1 MVETGNPYRDNVSRL
16 ITWGHWFSFFNII
29 LAMLIATRY
38 LGAISWPS
46 TTLGVIYLVVSW
58 IGHFSFLSFVTYLL
72 TIFPLTFLLPKE
84 KSLRFI
90 SAIVATLALVLLL
103 IDTQVFRLFKFHLN
117 AQVWQLLLD
126 QAQTEEGSIWSII
139 FVAVPTIFLLQLLL
153 SAYVWRKIN
162 KRKRRQYGNQVGLAL
177 LVCFILT
184 HLVNSWADATL
195 YQPITM
201 QRANFPLSYPMTAR
215 SFLAKHG
222 WLDLD
227 QYEKKQAASENNSG
241 SDSRMHYPLR
251 PLNVNAPSSHNNL
264 LVVVVDSLRFD
275 MLNNINMPNLQR
287 YASRNLTFRN
297 HLSSGNDA
305 LMGMFGLFYG
315 LPGHYYQDISSEKRP
330 PVLFDEM
337 LRQDYQFGLFGAM
350 EDAQKYRQSILAGLR
365 KQVFVSE
372 ELDDGKLLSDWQ
384 GWLEKRTPER
394 PWFSLVY
401 LSSPGDYQLPAT
413 MKGPFQPELTNFNP
427 ATAYRAENLQK
438 LENRYKNSVFYT
450 DQLLEQMLTQ
460 LQQQGMIDNTIV
472 VITSDHGQE
481 FNDTRSNSWGAGT
494 NYSPYQVQVPFVLA
508 WPGRDSQVMSQP
520 SSHLDLV
527 PTLMQGMLGVRNPAR
542 DYSIGR
548 SLFDTSPRPWLLAG
562 DQNDF
567 AIYQDNTITHFNKQG
582 DFELLEQKSYRPIKH
597 GNPDMGA
604 MIQVMNELNRF
615 YRHP

>member
-38 LGAISWPS
+38 LGSISWPS
-46 TTLGVIYLVVSW
+46 TTLGVTYLIISW

-72 TIFPLTFLLPKE
+72 TIFPLSFILPRE
-84 KSLRFI
+84 KPLRFI
-90 SAIVATLALVLLL
+90 SAIIATLALVLLL
-103 IDTQVFRLFKFHLN
+103 IDTQVFQLFKFHLN
-117 AQVWQLLLD
+117 GQVWQLLLD

-222 WLDLD
+222 WLDLE
-227 QYEKKQAASENNSG
+227 QYEKKAENQG
-241 SDSRMHYPLR
+241 SAEHRLLYPLR
-251 PLNVNAPSSHNNL
+251 PLSVNAPGDHKNL
-264 LVVVVDSLRFD
+264 LVVVVDSLRAD

-287 YASRNLTFRN
+287 YADQHISFRK
-297 HLSSGNDA
+297 HMSGGNDEA
-305 LMGMFGLFYG
+305 MGMFSLFYG
-315 LPGHYYQDISSEKRP
+315 LPGHYYGDIRTDKRP

-337 LRQDYQFGLFGAM
+337 LRQDYQFGLFGAL
-350 EDAQKYRQSILAGLR
+350 EDAKQYQQSLLAGLR
-365 KQVFVSE
+365 KQVFVSRQT
-372 ELDDGKLLSDWQ
+372 DDRLLIDDWQ
-384 GWLEKRTPER
+384 QWLRNRTADR

-401 LSSPGDYQLPAT
+401 LSSPGDYQVPASI
-413 MKGPFQPELTNFNP
+413 KGPFQPELTRFNP
-427 ATAYRAENLQK
+427 ATAYRPENLQK
-438 LENRYKNSVFYT
+438 LENRYKNAVFYT
-450 DQLLEQMLTQ
+450 DQLLEQMLSQ
-460 LQQQGMIDNTIV
+460 LQQQGLGEQTIV
-472 VITSDHGQE
+472 VVTSNHGQE
-481 FNDTRSNSWGAGT
+481 FNETQSNSWGYGS
-494 NYSPYQVQVPFVLA
+494 NYSPYQVQVPMVLA
-508 WPGRDSQVMSQP
+508 WPGTESQIQEQA

-527 PTLMQGMLGVRNPAR
+527 PTLMKGMLGVRNPPR
-542 DYSIGR
+542 DYSTGR
-548 SLFDTSPRPWLLAG
+548 SLFDASPRNWLLAG

-567 AIYQDNTITHFNKQG
+567 AIYQGNTITQFNKQG
-582 DFELLEQKSYRPIKH
+582 DFELLDRDTYRPIKH
-597 GNPDMGA
+597 GTPDMGTL
-604 MIQVMNELNRF
+604 IQVMNELNRF
-615 YRHP
+615 YRAP

>member
-460 LQQQGMIDNTIV
+460 LQQQGMSDNTIV

-548 SLFDTSPRPWLLAG
+548 SLFDTSQRPWLLAG

>member
-38 LGAISWPS
+38 LGSISWPS
-46 TTLGVIYLVVSW
+46 TTLGVTYLIISW

-72 TIFPLTFLLPKE
+72 TIFPLSFILPRE
-84 KSLRFI
+84 KPLRFI
-90 SAIVATLALVLLL
+90 SAIIATLALVLLL
-103 IDTQVFRLFKFHLN
+103 IDTQVFQLFKFHLN
-117 AQVWQLLLD
+117 GQVWQLLLD

-222 WLDLD
+222 WLDLE
-227 QYEKKQAASENNSG
+227 QYEKKAEDQG
-241 SDSRMHYPLR
+241 SAEHRLLYPLR
-251 PLNVNAPSSHNNL
+251 PLSVNAPGDHKNL
-264 LVVVVDSLRFD
+264 LVVVVDSLRAD

-287 YASRNLTFRN
+287 YADQHISFRN
-297 HLSSGNDA
+297 HISGGNDEA
-305 LMGMFGLFYG
+305 MGMFSLFYG
-315 LPGHYYQDISSEKRP
+315 LPGHYYGDIRTDKRP

-337 LRQDYQFGLFGAM
+337 LRQDYQFGLFGAL
-350 EDAQKYRQSILAGLR
+350 EDAKQYQQSLLAGLR
-365 KQVFVSE
+365 KQVFVSRQT
-372 ELDDGKLLSDWQ
+372 DDRLLIDDWQ
-384 GWLEKRTPER
+384 QWLHNRTADR

-401 LSSPGDYQLPAT
+401 LSSPGDYQVPASI
-413 MKGPFQPELTNFNP
+413 KGPFQPELTRFNP
-427 ATAYRAENLQK
+427 ATAYRPENLQK
-438 LENRYKNSVFYT
+438 LENRYKNAVFYT
-450 DQLLEQMLTQ
+450 DQLLEQMLSQ
-460 LQQQGMIDNTIV
+460 LQQQGLGEQTIV
-472 VITSDHGQE
+472 VVTSNHGQE
-481 FNDTRSNSWGAGT
+481 FNETQSNSWGYGS
-494 NYSPYQVQVPFVLA
+494 NYSPYQVQVPMVLA
-508 WPGRDSQVMSQP
+508 WPGTESQIQEQA

-527 PTLMQGMLGVRNPAR
+527 PTLMKGMLGVRNPPR
-542 DYSIGR
+542 DYSTGR
-548 SLFDTSPRPWLLAG
+548 SLFDASPRNWLLAG

-567 AIYQDNTITHFNKQG
+567 AIYQGNTITQFNKQG
-582 DFELLEQKSYRPIKH
+582 DFELLDRDTYRPIKH
-597 GNPDMGA
+597 GTPDMGTL
-604 MIQVMNELNRF
+604 IQVMNELNRF
-615 YRHP
+615 YRAP

>member
-90 SAIVATLALVLLL
+90 SAIVATVALVVLL

-126 QAQTEEGSIWSII
+126 QAQTEEGSIWSMI

-162 KRKRRQYGNQVGLAL
+162 KRKRRQYGNHVGLAL
-177 LVCFILT
+177 LICFMLT

-201 QRANFPLSYPMTAR
+201 QKANFPLSYPMTAR

-222 WLDLD
+222 WLDLE
-227 QYEKKQAASENNSG
+227 QYEKQAASQPEERNS
-241 SDSRMHYPLR
+241 RLVYPLR
-251 PLNVNAPSSHNNL
+251 PLNVNAPADHLNL
-264 LVVVVDSLRFD
+264 LVVVVNSLRFD

-287 YASRNLTFRN
+287 YADQHLTFRN
-297 HLSSGNDA
+297 HLSGGNDD
-305 LMGMFGLFYG
+305 LMGMFSLFYG
-315 LPGHYYQDISSEKRP
+315 LPGHYYKDISSDKRP

-350 EDAQKYRQSILAGLR
+350 EDAQKYHKSILAGLR

-372 ELDDGKLLSDWQ
+372 QSDDGKLLTDWQ
-384 GWLEKRTPER
+384 QWLEKRSPER

-413 MKGPFQPELTNFNP
+413 MKGPFQPELANFNP

-450 DQLLEQMLTQ
+450 DQLLEQMLTK
-460 LQQQGMIDNTIV
+460 LQSQGMDSNTIV
-472 VITSDHGQE
+472 VITSNHGQE
-481 FNDTRSNSWGAGT
+481 FNDTRSNSWGAGS
-494 NYSPYQVQVPFVLA
+494 NYSPYQVQVPLVLA
-508 WPGRDSQVMSQP
+508 WPGRGSDVREQP
-520 SSHLDLV
+520 SSHFDLA

-548 SLFDTSPRPWLLAG
+548 SLFDTSPRNWLLAG

-567 AIYQDNTITHFNKQG
+567 AIYEGETITHFNKQG
-582 DFELLEQKSYRPIKH
+582 DFELLERNSYRPIKN
-597 GNPDMGA
+597 GTPDMGA

-615 YRHP
+615 YRNH

>member
-38 LGAISWPS
+38 LGSISWPS
-46 TTLGVIYLVVSW
+46 TTLGVTYLIISW

-72 TIFPLTFLLPKE
+72 TIFPLSFILPRE
-84 KSLRFI
+84 KPLRFI
-90 SAIVATLALVLLL
+90 SAIIATLALVLLL
-103 IDTQVFRLFKFHLN
+103 IDTQVFQLFKFHLN
-117 AQVWQLLLD
+117 GQVWQLLLD

-222 WLDLD
+222 WLDLE
-227 QYEKKQAASENNSG
+227 QYEKKAENQG
-241 SDSRMHYPLR
+241 SAEHRLLYPLR
-251 PLNVNAPSSHNNL
+251 PLSVNAPGDHKNL
-264 LVVVVDSLRFD
+264 LVVVVDSLRAD

-287 YASRNLTFRN
+287 YADQHISFRN
-297 HLSSGNDA
+297 HMSGGNDEA
-305 LMGMFGLFYG
+305 MGMFSLFYG
-315 LPGHYYQDISSEKRP
+315 LPGHYYGDIRTDKRP

-337 LRQDYQFGLFGAM
+337 LRQDYQFGLFGAL
-350 EDAQKYRQSILAGLR
+350 EDAKQYQQSLLAGLR
-365 KQVFVSE
+365 KQVFVSRQT
-372 ELDDGKLLSDWQ
+372 DDRLLIDDWQ
-384 GWLEKRTPER
+384 QWLHNRTADR

-401 LSSPGDYQLPAT
+401 LSSPGDYQVPASI
-413 MKGPFQPELTNFNP
+413 KGPFQPELTRFNP
-427 ATAYRAENLQK
+427 ATAYRPENLQK
-438 LENRYKNSVFYT
+438 LENRYKNAVFYT
-450 DQLLEQMLTQ
+450 DQLLEQMLSQ
-460 LQQQGMIDNTIV
+460 LQQQGLREQTIV
-472 VITSDHGQE
+472 VVTSNHGQE
-481 FNDTRSNSWGAGT
+481 FNETQSNSWGYGS
-494 NYSPYQVQVPFVLA
+494 NYSPYQVQVPMVLA
-508 WPGRDSQVMSQP
+508 WPGTESQIQEQA

-527 PTLMQGMLGVRNPAR
+527 PTLMKGMLGVRNPPR
-542 DYSIGR
+542 DYSTGR
-548 SLFDTSPRPWLLAG
+548 SLFDASPRNWLLAG

-567 AIYQDNTITHFNKQG
+567 AIYQGNTITQFNKQG
-582 DFELLEQKSYRPIKH
+582 DFELLDRDTYRPIKH
-597 GNPDMGA
+597 GTPNMGTL
-604 MIQVMNELNRF
+604 IQVMNELNRF
-615 YRHP
+615 YRAP

>member
-29 LAMLIATRY
+29 LAMLISTRY

-46 TTLGVIYLVVSW
+46 TTLGVTYLVISW

-72 TIFPLTFLLPKE
+72 TIFPLSFILPRE
-84 KSLRFI
+84 KPLRFI
-90 SAIVATLALVLLL
+90 SSIIATLALVLLL
-103 IDTQVFRLFKFHLN
+103 IDTQVFQLFKFHLN
-117 AQVWQLLLD
+117 GQVWQLLLD

-139 FVAVPTIFLLQLLL
+139 FVAVPAIFLLQLLL

-222 WLDLD
+222 WLDLE
-227 QYEKKQAASENNSG
+227 QYEKKAEDQG
-241 SDSRMHYPLR
+241 SAEHRLLYPLR
-251 PLNVNAPSSHNNL
+251 PLSVSAPSDHKNL
-264 LVVVVDSLRFD
+264 LVVVVDSLRAD

-287 YASRNLTFRN
+287 YADNHFNFRQ
-297 HLSSGNDA
+297 HMSGGNDEA
-305 LMGMFGLFYG
+305 MGMFSLFYG
-315 LPGHYYQDISSEKRP
+315 LPGHYYGDIRADKLP

-337 LRQDYQFGLFGAM
+337 LRQDYQFGLFGAL
-350 EDAQKYRQSILAGLR
+350 EDAKQYRQSLLAGLR
-365 KQVFVSE
+365 KQVFVSRQT
-372 ELDDGKLLSDWQ
+372 DDRRLIDDWQ
-384 GWLEKRTPER
+384 QWLGTRTADR

-401 LSSPGDYQLPAT
+401 LSSPGDYQVPASI
-413 MKGPFQPELTNFNP
+413 KGPFQPELTRFNP
-427 ATAYRAENLQK
+427 ATAYRPENLQK
-438 LENRYKNSVFYT
+438 LENRYKNAVFYT

-460 LQQQGMIDNTIV
+460 LQLQGLDDQTIV
-472 VITSDHGQE
+472 VITSNHGQE
-481 FNDTRSNSWGAGT
+481 FNETQSNSWGYGR
-494 NYSPYQVQVPFVLA
+494 NYSTYQVQVPLVLA
-508 WPGRDSQVMSQP
+508 WPGAEPAPQAQA

-527 PTLMQGMLGVRNPAR
+527 PTLMKNMLGVRNPYR
-542 DYSIGR
+542 DYSTG
-548 SLFDTSPRPWLLAG
+548 SNLFEASTRTWLLAG

-567 AIYQDNTITHFNKQG
+567 AIYQGNTITQFNKQG
-582 DFELLEQKSYRPIKH
+582 DFELLDRDTYRPIKH
-597 GNPDMGA
+597 GTPDMGTLL
-604 MIQVMNELNRF
+604 QVMNELNRF
-615 YRHP
+615 YRAP

>member
-38 LGAISWPS
+38 LGSISWPS
-46 TTLGVIYLVVSW
+46 TTLGVTYLIISW

-72 TIFPLTFLLPKE
+72 TIFPLSFILPRE
-84 KSLRFI
+84 KPLRFI
-90 SAIVATLALVLLL
+90 SAIIATLALVLLL
-103 IDTQVFRLFKFHLN
+103 IDTQVFQLFKFHLN
-117 AQVWQLLLD
+117 GQVWQLLLD

-222 WLDLD
+222 WLDLE
-227 QYEKKQAASENNSG
+227 QYEKKAEDQG
-241 SDSRMHYPLR
+241 SAEHRLLYPLR
-251 PLNVNAPSSHNNL
+251 PLSVNAPGDHKNL
-264 LVVVVDSLRFD
+264 LVVVVDSLRAD

-287 YASRNLTFRN
+287 YADQHISFRN
-297 HLSSGNDA
+297 HMSGGNDEA
-305 LMGMFGLFYG
+305 MGMFSLFYG
-315 LPGHYYQDISSEKRP
+315 LPGHYYGDIRTDKRP

-337 LRQDYQFGLFGAM
+337 LRQDYQFGLFGAL
-350 EDAQKYRQSILAGLR
+350 EDAKQYQQSLLAGLR
-365 KQVFVSE
+365 KQVFVSRQT
-372 ELDDGKLLSDWQ
+372 DDRLLIDDWQ
-384 GWLEKRTPER
+384 QWLHNRTADR

-401 LSSPGDYQLPAT
+401 LSSPGDYQVPASI
-413 MKGPFQPELTNFNP
+413 KGPFQPELTRFNP
-427 ATAYRAENLQK
+427 ATAYRPENLQK
-438 LENRYKNSVFYT
+438 LENRYKNAVFYT
-450 DQLLEQMLTQ
+450 DQLLEQMLSQ
-460 LQQQGMIDNTIV
+460 LQQQGLGEQTIV
-472 VITSDHGQE
+472 VVTSNHGQE
-481 FNDTRSNSWGAGT
+481 FNETQSNSWGYGS
-494 NYSPYQVQVPFVLA
+494 NYSPYQVQVPMVLA
-508 WPGRDSQVMSQP
+508 WPGTESQMQKQA

-527 PTLMQGMLGVRNPAR
+527 PTLMKGMLGVRNSPR
-542 DYSIGR
+542 DYSTGR
-548 SLFDTSPRPWLLAG
+548 SLFDASPRNWLLAG

-567 AIYQDNTITHFNKQG
+567 AIYQGNTITQFNKQG
-582 DFELLEQKSYRPIKH
+582 DFELLDRDTYRPIKH
-597 GNPDMGA
+597 GTPDMGTL
-604 MIQVMNELNRF
+604 IQVMNELNRF
-615 YRHP
+615 YRAP

>member
-460 LQQQGMIDNTIV
+460 LQLQGMSDNTIV

>member
-38 LGAISWPS
+38 LGAISWPA
-46 TTLGVIYLVVSW
+46 TTLGVVYLVVSW
-58 IGHFSFLSFVTYLL
+58 IGHFSFLTFVTYLL
-72 TIFPLTFLLPKE
+72 TVFPLSFVVTKE

-90 SAIVATLALVLLL
+90 AAIIATLALVALL

-117 AQVWQLLLD
+117 SQVWQLLLD

-139 FVAVPTIFLLQLLL
+139 FVAVPTIFLLELLL

-184 HLVNSWADATL
+184 HVVNSWADATL

-201 QRANFPLSYPMTAR
+201 QKANFPLSYPMTAR

-227 QYEKKQAASENNSG
+227 QYEKQAATQREN

-251 PLNVNAPSSHNNL
+251 PLNVNPPPQHSNL
-264 LVVVVDSLRFD
+264 LILVVDSLRFD
-275 MLNNINMPNLQR
+275 MLNSTNMPNLQH
-287 YASRNLTFRN
+287 YADQHITFSN
-297 HLSSGNDA
+297 HLSGGNDD

-315 LPGHYYQDISSEKRP
+315 LPGHYYKDISSDKRP

-337 LRQDYQFGLFGAM
+337 LRQDYQFGLFGTM

-372 ELDDGKLLSDWQ
+372 QTDNAKLLTDWKQ
-384 GWLEKRTPER
+384 WLDTRTPER

-401 LSSPGDYQLPAT
+401 LSSPGDYQLPAS
-413 MKGPFQPELTNFNP
+413 MKGPFQPELAHFNP
-427 ATAYRAENLQK
+427 ATAYRPENLQK

-450 DQLLEQMLTQ
+450 DQLLKQMLTD
-460 LQQQGMIDNTIV
+460 LHAQGMDSNTIV
-472 VITSDHGQE
+472 VITANHGQA
-481 FNDTRSNSWGAGT
+481 FNDADSRHWGT
-494 NYSPYQVQVPFVLA
+494 ESNYSLAQVQVPMVLA
-508 WPGRDSQVMSQP
+508 WPGRESHIFTQP
-520 SSHLDLV
+520 SSHFDL
-527 PTLMQGMLGVRNPAR
+527 
-542 DYSIGR
+542 
-548 SLFDTSPRPWLLAG
+548 
-562 DQNDF
+562 
-567 AIYQDNTITHFNKQG
+567 
-582 DFELLEQKSYRPIKH
+582 
-597 GNPDMGA
+597 
-604 MIQVMNELNRF
+604 
-615 YRHP
+615 

>member
-38 LGAISWPS
+38 LGSISWPS
-46 TTLGVIYLVVSW
+46 TTLGVTYLIISW

-72 TIFPLTFLLPKE
+72 TIFPLSFILPRE
-84 KSLRFI
+84 KPLRFI
-90 SAIVATLALVLLL
+90 SAIIATLALVLLL
-103 IDTQVFRLFKFHLN
+103 IDTQVFQLFKFHLN
-117 AQVWQLLLD
+117 GQVWQLLLD

-222 WLDLD
+222 WLDLE
-227 QYEKKQAASENNSG
+227 QYEKKAEDQG
-241 SDSRMHYPLR
+241 SAEHRLLYPLR
-251 PLNVNAPSSHNNL
+251 PLSVNAPGDHKNL
-264 LVVVVDSLRFD
+264 LVVVVDSLRAD

-287 YASRNLTFRN
+287 YADQHISFRN
-297 HLSSGNDA
+297 HMSGGNDEA
-305 LMGMFGLFYG
+305 MGMFSLFYG
-315 LPGHYYQDISSEKRP
+315 LPGHYYGDIRTDKRP

-337 LRQDYQFGLFGAM
+337 LRQDYQFGLFGAL
-350 EDAQKYRQSILAGLR
+350 EDAKQYQQSLLAGLR
-365 KQVFVSE
+365 KQVFVSGQT
-372 ELDDGKLLSDWQ
+372 DDRLLIDDWQ
-384 GWLEKRTPER
+384 QWLHNRTADR

-401 LSSPGDYQLPAT
+401 LSSPGDYQVPASI
-413 MKGPFQPELTNFNP
+413 KGPFQPELTRFNP
-427 ATAYRAENLQK
+427 ATAYRPENLQK
-438 LENRYKNSVFYT
+438 LENRYKNAVFYT
-450 DQLLEQMLTQ
+450 DQLLEQMLSQ
-460 LQQQGMIDNTIV
+460 LQQQGLGEQTIV
-472 VITSDHGQE
+472 VVTSNHGQE
-481 FNDTRSNSWGAGT
+481 FNETQSNSWGYGS
-494 NYSPYQVQVPFVLA
+494 NYSPYQVQVPMVLA
-508 WPGRDSQVMSQP
+508 WPGTESQMQKQA

-527 PTLMQGMLGVRNPAR
+527 PTLMKGMLGVRNSPR
-542 DYSIGR
+542 DYSTGR
-548 SLFDTSPRPWLLAG
+548 SLFDASPRNWLLAG

-567 AIYQDNTITHFNKQG
+567 AIYQGNTITQFNKQG
-582 DFELLEQKSYRPIKH
+582 DFELLDRDTYRPIKH
-597 GNPDMGA
+597 GTPDMGTL
-604 MIQVMNELNRF
+604 IQVMNELNRF
-615 YRHP
+615 YRAP